1 MIWLTDKLEFPSY
14 KYTTNDGIIALGGD
28 LSEERLIE
36 AYKNGIFPWFSE
48 GEPIVWY
55 CPFKRMVLFPNEIK
69 VSKSMRK
76 IIKKNEF
83 TITENTAF
91 EEVIYN
97 CKHIERKDG
106 FGTWI
111 TDDMEQAYINLY
123 KKGIAKSIEV
133 WQDNELVGGLYGLE
147 INTVFCGESMFSKVA
162 NASKMAFIHLAKNK
176 HYKLIDCQI
185 YNNHLASLGARE
197 IDRDLFLE
205 ILKTP

>member
-91 EEVIYN
+91 EEVIFN
-97 CKHIERKDG
+97 CKNIERKDG